1 MAAVYDE
8 ASGSL
13 KCEKKYM
20 LTKFSARR
28 GRRSLAE
35 HAQQS
40 TGPGS
45 AVSVTS
51 IGSGSGGGLG
61 LGLAGGSH
69 YNEC

>member
-1 MAAVYDE
+1 MAAVYE
-8 ASGSL
+8 ESSGSL

-40 TGPGS
+40 AGSGS
-45 AVSVTS
+45 AASVTS
-51 IGSGSGGGLG
+51 IGSNGNRGTSCHTL
-61 LGLAGGSH
+61 
-69 YNEC
+69 